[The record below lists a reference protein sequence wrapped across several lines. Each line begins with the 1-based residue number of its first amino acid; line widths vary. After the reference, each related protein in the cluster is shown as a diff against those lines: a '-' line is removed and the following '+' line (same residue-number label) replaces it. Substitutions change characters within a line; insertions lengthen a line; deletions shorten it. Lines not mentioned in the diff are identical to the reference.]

1 MSSPRTQQA
10 LARLADLT
18 PRQIVAELDRYI
30 VGQGEAKKAVAIA
43 LRNRWRRQR
52 APEAIRNEIS
62 PNNIILIGPTG
73 VGKTEIARRL
83 AKLAG
88 APFVKVEASKF
99 TEVGYVGRDVES
111 MVRDL
116 VESAID
122 MVRTE
127 RESEVDDLANERV
140 DERLLDL
147 LLPPPATTTAAAA
160 GDARGTDAAAK
171 GAAAPSATPERANVF
186 VVSPSGAV
194 LPTPVSSAGGAA
206 AATSGRGSE
215 SGANGAGGNGAS
227 APDDAALDRYRRTR
241 EKLKNLLLD
250 GQLEGRE
257 VEIEVTQQ
265 GPQMFDMMVPQGAP
279 EGMENFTEML
289 QDMMPKRTKKRTVK
303 VSEARRI
310 LLEQE
315 LDKLIDLEDVTADAL
330 ERVETMGIIFLDEI
344 DKIAGERGGQA
355 GGPDVSREGVQRD
368 LLPIVEGSNVQT
380 KYGMVKTDHV
390 LFVAAGAFHVS
401 KPSDLIPELQGRFP
415 IRVELKPLTEADFVR
430 IMTEPENALT
440 KQYAALIEAEGA
452 SVDFEHAGIAEIARI
467 AAQVNQ
473 RMENIGARR
482 LHTVMTTLLEEVLYD
497 LPDGRTERVV
507 VNPDLVRTRLK
518 AIAEDEDLRK
528 YIL

>member
-1 MSSPRTQQA
+1 MPSPRTQQA

-18 PRQIVAELDRYI
+18 PRQIASELDRYI
-30 VGQGEAKKAVAIA
+30 VGQAEAKKAVAIA

-52 APEAIRNEIS
+52 APESIREEIS

-83 AKLAG
+83 AKLAN
-88 APFVKVEASKF
+88 APFIKVEASKF

-122 MVRTE
+122 MVRSE
-127 RESEVDDLANERV
+127 REAEVEDLAHERV

-147 LLPPPATTTAAAA
+147 LLPPPPVAEKTEANQANGGAQAKTED
-160 GDARGTDAAAK
+160 DALG
-171 GAAAPSATPERANVF
+171 VF
-186 VVSPSGAV
+186 LVSGSGAV
-194 LPTPVSSAGGAA
+194 VKEQVDTAH
-206 AATSGRGSE
+206 E
-215 SGANGAGGNGAS
+215 
-227 APDDAALDRYRRTR
+227 RYKRTR

-250 GQLEGRE
+250 GKLEERE
-257 VEIEVTQQ
+257 VEVEVT
-265 GPQMFDMMVPQGAP
+265 PQSAPMFDVLASQGAP
-279 EGMENFTEML
+279 EGMDNISDMLKEML
-289 QDMMPKRTKKRTVK
+289 PKRKKKRTVK

-310 LLEQE
+310 LFEQE
-315 LDKLIDLEDVTADAL
+315 LEKLIDLEDVTADAL
-330 ERVETMGIIFLDEI
+330 ERVETLGIIFLDEI
-344 DKIAGERGGQA
+344 DKIAGERSQM

-390 LFVAAGAFHVS
+390 LFIAAGAFHVS

-415 IRVELKPLTEADFVR
+415 IRVELKPLTEQDFVR

-440 KQYAALIEAEGA
+440 KQYAALVEADGA
-452 SVDFEHAGIAEIARI
+452 KLDFNADGIAEIARI
-467 AAQVNQ
+467 AALVNE

-482 LHTVMTTLLEEVLYD
+482 LHTVMTTLLEDVLFE
-497 LPDGRTERVV
+497 LPDRGNAAIVV
-507 VNPDLVRTRLK
+507 DQGVVRERLK
-518 AIAEDEDLRK
+518 AVVEDEDLRK

>member
-52 APEAIRNEIS
+52 APESIRDEIA

-88 APFVKVEASKF
+88 APFIKVEASKF

-111 MVRDL
+111 MIRDL
-116 VESAID
+116 VDSAIE
-122 MVRTE
+122 MVRQE
-127 RESEVDDLANERV
+127 RESEVEDLANERV
-140 DERLLDL
+140 DDRLLDL
-147 LLPPPATTTAAAA
+147 LLPPPAPAAA
-160 GDARGTDAAAK
+160 GAPAAEPVLASAGDAG
-171 GAAAPSATPERANVF
+171 GVF
-186 VVSPSGAV
+186 VVSASGDV
-194 LPTPVSSAGGAA
+194 KQEGTTDVAA
-206 AATSGRGSE
+206 
-215 SGANGAGGNGAS
+215 
-227 APDDAALDRYRRTR
+227 DRYKRTR
-241 EKLKNLLLD
+241 EKLKGLLLD
-250 GQLEGRE
+250 GQLDQRE
-257 VEIEVTQQ
+257 VEIEVTPS
-265 GPQMFDMMVPQGAP
+265 GSPMFDMFASQGAP
-279 EGMENFTEML
+279 ENMGNFADML
-289 QDMMPKRTKKRTVK
+289 KDMMPQRKKKRTVK

-315 LDKLIDLEDVTADAL
+315 YEKLVDMEDVTADAL
-330 ERVETMGIIFLDEI
+330 ERVETLGIVFLDEI
-344 DKIAGERGGQA
+344 DKIAGEKSQM

-380 KYGMVKTDHV
+380 KYGMVKTDHI

-415 IRVELKPLTEADFVR
+415 IRVELKSLTEADFVR

-440 KQYAALIEAEGA
+440 KQYAALVAADGA
-452 SVDFEHAGIAEIARI
+452 VLEFTEDGIAEIAKV
-467 AAQVNQ
+467 AATVNS

-482 LHTVMTTLLEEVLYD
+482 LHTVMTTQLEETLFN
-497 LPDGRTERVV
+497 LPDEGEKHII
-507 VNPDLVRTRLK
+507 VNADAVREKLK
-518 AIAEDEDLRK
+518 SIVEDEDLRK

>member
-1 MSSPRTQQA
+1 MPSQRTAAA

-18 PRQIVAELDRYI
+18 PRQIAAELDRYI
-30 VGQGEAKKAVAIA
+30 VGQADAKKAVAIA

-52 APEAIRNEIS
+52 APESIREEIS

-88 APFVKVEASKF
+88 APFIKVEASKF

-122 MVRTE
+122 LVRGE
-127 RESEVDDLANERV
+127 RETEVEDLAHDRT

-147 LLPPPATTTAAAA
+147 LLPHDNRVAGVGSQVAGNPAETRNPQPATS
-160 GDARGTDAAAK
+160 D
-171 GAAAPSATPERANVF
+171 PLNVF
-186 VVSPSGAV
+186 LVSPSGEAKKETV
-194 LPTPVSSAGGAA
+194 D
-206 AATSGRGSE
+206 E
-215 SGANGAGGNGAS
+215 E
-227 APDDAALDRYRRTR
+227 RYKRTR
-241 EKLKNLLLD
+241 DKLKALLKD
-250 GQLEGRE
+250 GQLESRE
-257 VEIEVTQQ
+257 VEIEVAAQ
-265 GPQMFDMMVPQGAP
+265 GPQFDMFASPGAP
-279 EGMENFTEML
+279 EGMENMTEWL
-289 QDMMPKRTKKRTVK
+289 KNMMPQRKKKRTVK

-310 LLEQE
+310 LYDEE
-315 LDKLIDLEDVTADAL
+315 IDKLIDADDLTGDAL
-330 ERVETMGIIFLDEI
+330 ERVEKMGIIFLDEI
-344 DKIAGERGGQA
+344 DKIAGERSQM

-390 LFVAAGAFHVS
+390 LFIAAGAFHVS

-415 IRVELKPLTEADFVR
+415 IRVELKALTETDFVR

-440 KQYAALIEAEGA
+440 KQYAALVEADG
-452 SVDFEHAGIAEIARI
+452 SMLDFTPDGIAEIARV
-467 AAQVNQ
+467 AAQLNE

-482 LHTVMTTLLEEVLYD
+482 LHTVMTTLLEEYLFD
-497 LPDGRTERVV
+497 LPDRGTAKILVDAKVV
-507 VNPDLVRTRLK
+507 RERLK
-518 AIAEDEDLRK
+518 SIVEDEDLRK